1 MEYYGIKDAGLVV
14 GVVVGTP
21 AMISKQ
27 LFLDG
32 TKTLTW

>member
-1 MEYYGIKDAGLVV
+1 MKQHLSALRVSIFLAF
-14 GVVVGTP
+14 TP
-21 AMISKQ
+21 AMLKQ